1 MMSKKWILESFCL
14 ACTAGKISGR
24 VLLFFGG
31 GAVKNWKRVK
41 FSLAGPLPSKYPAQ
55 RDLLPA
61 RDNPASYAGYF
72 VLPALAT

>member
-1 MMSKKWILESFCL
+1 M
-14 ACTAGKISGR
+14 
-24 VLLFFGG
+24 FFGG